1 MQSKV
6 IIFAE
11 EKAIVSNEYETLEKD
26 FLQRGIFDVQMTTTS
41 LFEECVSICRESK
54 NNIEQ
59 TILVCKNEMINNFVE
74 RLKDDDDTL
83 GLIKDQAVILERK
96 TTFGKMYFIP
106 IEVDFGSI
114 LDEIL
119 PRKEVHK
126 CSIFGKNKRFVEDAF
141 LSFNVKFA
149 MLSKSS
155 FLHIVYYSGNVNQEN
170 LFSVFGENLYCNQ
183 DKTLALCCQDLLTQ
197 NNLSICIA
205 EGVSMGGLSA
215 KFCNEK
221 LYSRL
226 NNCLVLSNNQA
237 FEKIGIN
244 KDFFAEYEVESKET
258 VFAVAKNLLKKQQAD
273 IVLSV
278 LGHDCDAGRCFV
290 AVGNKDEIHVFS
302 SVFYGNRENIVEN
315 LTDFALFRLLNFLKE
330 NEKS

>member
-6 IIFAE
+6 VIFAE
-11 EKAIVSNEYETLEKD
+11 EKAIVSKEYEILEMD

-41 LFEECVSICRESK
+41 IFEECVSVCKESK

-59 TILVCKNEMINNFVE
+59 TILVCKNDMINNFVE
-74 RLKDDDDTL
+74 RLKDGDDTL
-83 GLIKDQAVILERK
+83 SLIKEQAVILERK

-106 IEVDFGSI
+106 VEADFGSV

-141 LSFNVKFA
+141 ESFNVKYA

-155 FLHIVYYSGNVNQEN
+155 FLHTVYYSGSLNQQN
-170 LFSVFGENLYCNQ
+170 LISVFGENFYSNQ
-183 DKTLALCCQDLLTQ
+183 DKSLALCCQDLLAEH
-197 NNLSICIA
+197 NLSLSIA
-205 EGVSMGGLSA
+205 EGVSMGNINA
-215 KFCNEK
+215 EFCKEK
-221 LYSRL
+221 VYSKL
-226 NNCLVLSNNQA
+226 MECLVLTNEHVFNKVGLNKE
-237 FEKIGIN
+237 FLDEFGI
-244 KDFFAEYEVESKET
+244 VSKET
-258 VFAVAKNLLKKQQAD
+258 VFAVAKNMLKKQQSD

-278 LGHDCDAGRCFV
+278 LGFDCDAGRCFV

-330 NEKS
+330 KC